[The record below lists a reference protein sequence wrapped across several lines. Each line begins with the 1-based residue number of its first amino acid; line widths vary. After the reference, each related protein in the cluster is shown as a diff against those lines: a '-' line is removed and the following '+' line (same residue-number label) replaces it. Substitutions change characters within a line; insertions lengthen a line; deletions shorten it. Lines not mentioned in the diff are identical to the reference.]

1 MLVVT
6 RKVGQRVVIGNN
18 VVVTVVRIAGGL
30 VRIGIEAPPNCVV
43 VRKELLDDTSS
54 VANPT
59 LPAPCTSPPSS
70 TGSGPSA
77 PRAVGE
83 QLDEASPPDADESA
97 ETRQE

>member
-43 VRKELLDDTSS
+43 VRKELLDVTS
-54 VANPT
+54 T
-59 LPAPCTSPPSS
+59 LADPAVSAPPGS
-70 TGSGPSA
+70 TGSLPSA
-77 PRAVGE
+77 ARAADE
-83 QLDEASPPDADESA
+83 QPHEASPPDADDSA
-97 ETRQE
+97 EAHRK